1 MGFTFKKEERLCSRQ
16 LIDRLYAEGHRLMAF
31 PYSVQWMPLESG
43 ERRAENGE
51 RRTESGEWRTENGEW
66 RAENGEWR
74 TESGDPLS
82 HSATQRLSHTETQPL
97 RDSATQPLSHSA
109 CQVMIVAPK
118 RKFRHAVDRNRVRRL
133 TRECYRLRKHALYD
147 FLRQNGLS
155 LVFSMV
161 YIHNEMM
168 SYEQLGHKMDKLLAA
183 LQKDILAHQ
192 QPSL

>member
-43 ERRAENGE
+43 EWRA
-51 RRTESGEWRTENGEW
+51 ESGEWR
-66 RAENGEWR
+66 A
-74 TESGDPLS
+74 ESGDPLS
-82 HSATQRLSHTETQPL
+82 H
-97 RDSATQPLSHSA
+97 SATQPLSHSA